1 MFAISRLDMA
11 SLQFT
16 LAMDISEHFFP
27 LVFDWTKSDVGAIAP
42 VPGAPLNKYKT
53 FSQVTSVREKYN
65 QIKLQKVKIK
75 TDFK

>member
-42 VPGAPLNKYKT
+42 VPGAPLNK
-53 FSQVTSVREKYN
+53 
-65 QIKLQKVKIK
+65 
-75 TDFK
+75 

>member
-42 VPGAPLNKYKT
+42 VPGAQLKSKRKDDITLPVPLGW
-53 FSQVTSVREKYN
+53 
-65 QIKLQKVKIK
+65 
-75 TDFK
+75 